1 MPCLHA
7 QLPPQCCYCDS
18 YHGAWSPG
26 PTTTSSS
33 TTNRRPASLASR
45 SRSSSSSSSSQH
57 LVTHSGLVVRSV
69 RGVKIAERTS
79 RFWVKNPVFSLH
91 FPCNTPCPTQPQLIS
106 FSLTPLTLFRWPHS
120 PPPTHTHRTHITLQ
134 TTPQLLYEP
143 HPRIAESP
151 HLDHIIHN
159 PSSSCW
165 LCLIAAAT
173 SFVRINHIHLRV

>member
-120 PPPTHTHRTHITLQ
+120 PPPPPHTHIERTSRCKPLPNSYMNPIH
-134 TTPQLLYEP
+134 
-143 HPRIAESP
+143 ESP
-151 HLDHIIHN
+151 NRLTSII
-159 PSSSCW
+159 SSII
-165 LCLIAAAT
+165 LQALVGFA
-173 SFVRINHIHLRV
+173 